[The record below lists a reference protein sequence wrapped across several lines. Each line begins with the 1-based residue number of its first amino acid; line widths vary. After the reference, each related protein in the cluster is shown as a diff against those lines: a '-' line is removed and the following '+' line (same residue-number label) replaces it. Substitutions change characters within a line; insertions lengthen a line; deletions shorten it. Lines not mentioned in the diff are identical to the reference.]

1 MRNIFEI
8 SKSGL
13 FASQQ
18 SMSTTSH
25 NIANANTPG
34 YTRQRTELATEAL
47 RKNGFTIG
55 RGVSIE
61 QVQRL
66 RNDFTDRQIMLK
78 EHDLGD
84 LNERSRIYEQ
94 IESTLVTNSGDDL
107 DLAMSNFFNSFS
119 ELSNNPQDINL
130 RNVVL
135 SKAQSLTDKFQNT
148 ASDLATIKEQTFDS
162 AQTKVDKLNSLVQN
176 LADVNSDIARAE
188 ASGRPDL
195 ESKDQQTEILKE
207 LSNLVSVETNY
218 NSDGTVEARIGG
230 IVVLNDQDIS
240 KIRAESGPDSNA
252 FRLRL
257 SNGKLL
263 NPGKGALAAD
273 IHMFEE
279 GIPEMQQKLDK
290 VASSLVNQV
299 NAIHSNGYGLDDS
312 VSRNFFNPSNTS
324 AEFISL
330 NDTIVAN
337 PQHIAASS
345 VPGEA
350 GNNDNALLINDLRNL
365 SILDGKTLNNN
376 VIEIMNLPGL
386 KLNEIEQ
393 NISSKES
400 AKQLLVNQ
408 QQSESGVNVDEEL
421 SNLIKYQNAY
431 QASAK
436 VLNVGQRMYDTL
448 LGIL

>member
-13 FASQQ
+13 FAAQQ

-34 YTRQRTELATEAL
+34 YTRQRTELSTEAL

-66 RNDFTDRQIMLK
+66 RNDLTDRQIMLK
-78 EHDLGD
+78 EHELGD
-84 LNERSRIYEQ
+84 LNERSRIYQQ
-94 IESTLVTNSGDDL
+94 IESTMVTSSGDDL

-119 ELSNNPQDINL
+119 ELSNNPQDKNL
-130 RNVVL
+130 RDVVL
-135 SKAQSLTDKFQNT
+135 SKARSLTDKFRNS
-148 ASDLATIKEQTFDS
+148 AGDLATIKEQVFDS
-162 AQTKVDKLNSLVQN
+162 AQTKVDKLNSLVQS

-188 ASGRPDL
+188 ATGRPDL
-195 ESKDQQTEILKE
+195 ESKDQQTEILKK
-207 LSNLVSVETNY
+207 LSNLVSVETNF

-230 IVVLNDQDIS
+230 IVVLNDQDVS

-263 NPGKGALAAD
+263 DPGKGSLAAD
-273 IHMFEE
+273 IHMFEK

-290 VASSLVNQV
+290 IASSLVNQV
-299 NAIHSNGYGLDDS
+299 NAIHSNGYGLNDA
-312 VSRNFFNPSNTS
+312 VSRNFFNPANTS
-324 AEFISL
+324 AESISL
-330 NDTIVAN
+330 NKAIVSD
-337 PQHIAASS
+337 PEHIAASS

-376 VIEIMNLPGL
+376 VIETMNLPGL
-386 KLNEIEQ
+386 KLNEIKQ